1 MLTSCDVSSLVI
13 DELCGQDGERGA
25 TVACF
30 YFDFAA
36 REEQS
41 PTSVMGALLKQVVS
55 ELEEVPEKIVQEYE
69 DQKKTIGGRGPQL
82 ADIVAMLQTTAS
94 ERPAFICMDALDECV
109 PGYRVKI
116 LDSLN
121 QILDRCPGTR
131 VFMTGRPHIRAEVR
145 KRLSGRVTAIRVT
158 PRRHDIV
165 SYLHARLDEDT
176 TPDAMD
182 SGLEADI
189 LKKIPE
195 DISEMWVKATPLE
208 KPPQVIR

>member
-1 MLTSCDVSSLVI
+1 MLTSCDISSLVI
-13 DELCGQDGERGA
+13 DELYDQDGGRGA

-55 ELEEVPEKIVQEYE
+55 GLEEVPKEIVQAYE

-94 ERPAFICMDALDECV
+94 EMRVFICMDALDECV

-116 LDSLN
+116 LDSLR
-121 QILDRCPGTR
+121 QILDECPDTR
-131 VFMTGRPHIRAEVR
+131 VFMTGRPHIRAEVE
-145 KRLSGRVTAIRVT
+145 KRLLGRVTTIRVT

-165 SYLHARLDEDT
+165 SYLHTKLEEDT

-189 LKKIPE
+189 LRKIPE

-208 KPPQVIR
+208 KPPQAIH

>member
-1 MLTSCDVSSLVI
+1 VLTSCDISSLVI
-13 DELCGQDGERGA
+13 DELYDQDGGRGA

-55 ELEEVPEKIVQEYE
+55 GLEEVPKEIVQAYE

-94 ERPAFICMDALDECV
+94 EMRVFICMDALDECV

-116 LDSLN
+116 LDSLR
-121 QILDRCPGTR
+121 QILDECPDTR
-131 VFMTGRPHIRAEVR
+131 VFMTGRPHIRAEVE
-145 KRLSGRVTAIRVT
+145 KRLLGRVTTIRVT

-165 SYLHARLDEDT
+165 SYLHTKLEEDT

-189 LKKIPE
+189 LRKIPE

-208 KPPQVIR
+208 KPPQAIH

>member
-1 MLTSCDVSSLVI
+1 MI
-13 DELCGQDGERGA
+13 DKLCHQDGGRSA

-55 ELEEVPEKIVQEYE
+55 ELEEVPKEIVQAYE

-82 ADIVAMLQTTAS
+82 ADIVTMLQITAS
-94 ERPAFICMDALDECV
+94 ERPVFICMDALDECV

-116 LDSLN
+116 LDALN
-121 QILDRCPGTR
+121 QILHRCPGTR
-131 VFMTGRPHIRAEVR
+131 VFVTGRPHIRAEVG
-145 KRLSGRVTAIRVT
+145 KRLPGKMTAIRIT

-165 SYLHARLDEDT
+165 SYLHTKLGEDT

-182 SGLEADI
+182 SGLVADI
-189 LKKIPE
+189 LRKIPE
-195 DISEMWVKATPLE
+195 DISEM
-208 KPPQVIR
+208 